1 MAPLIRTSRTRRRA
15 LALLVAATA
24 IGGSA
29 AGAVVA
35 ARSLGDTPP
44 NVQASH
50 GASSQPAPPA
60 IPAAESGSVVSG
72 LPFADPPIMSSPS
85 SSLNVTLTAN
95 ATPVAISGKTVNGR
109 VYSASSGGVDYPPAF
124 MPPVISVRQGQQ
136 LVVNLKNNLP
146 EMTNLHTHGFFI
158 SPKGNEDDIYE
169 ELLPGG
175 QLQHVYTNTN
185 RLLPGTYWYHPHD
198 HPLVEEQVF
207 GGLSGFIEVQGLKSK
222 LPKSLQGIT
231 EHYVGLK
238 DFQVNSQN
246 TIPYKDID
254 SDAPT
259 TRTVNGLVNPVMT
272 MQQGETQLWHVGN
285 FSADIWYQLQAKG
298 LKMWI
303 IGRDGNPVRTPYLAT
318 TAELVSPPAR
328 RWDMLVQAPTAGT
341 FTLQTVP
348 YNTGPQGDNYPRT
361 TLMTVNVTPG
371 SSSVASIPKTFW
383 GERNLLKSKVARRR
397 RFVLSEN
404 SDGTKF
410 FINGKP
416 FPGAQL
422 MNAQPQTGTVEE
434 WTFVN
439 MAGEEHPIHI
449 HVNDMQ
455 LVSTNGI
462 RPKYGADSWIDTIQV
477 PAKSK
482 KSGPGRVV
490 VRMAFRTYTGPYVFH
505 CHILAHEDNG
515 MMNNVQVISPAQKNV
530 TPPGN

>member
-1 MAPLIRTSRTRRRA
+1 M
-15 LALLVAATA
+15 V
-24 IGGSA
+24 A
-29 AGAVVA
+29 AGA
-35 ARSLGDTPP
+35 LGDTPV
-44 NVQASH
+44 NVQAQH
-50 GASSQPAPPA
+50 GASTQPAPPA
-60 IPAAESGSVVSG
+60 ISAAESGSVVSG
-72 LPFADPPIMSSPS
+72 LPFQDPPIISSPGG
-85 SSLNVTLTAN
+85 SLNVTLTAN
-95 ATPVAISGKTVNGR
+95 STPVDISGKKVNAR
-109 VYSASSGGVDYPPAF
+109 VFSASAGGVDYAPAY
-124 MPPVISVRQGQQ
+124 MPPVISVQPGQQ
-136 LVVNLKNNLP
+136 FVLNLKNDLP
-146 EMTNLHTHGFFI
+146 ESTNIHTHGFFI
-158 SPKGNEDDIYE
+158 SPKANQDDIYE
-169 ELLPGG
+169 MLLPGG

-185 RLLPGTYWYHPHD
+185 HLLPGTYWYHPHD

-207 GGLSGFIEVQGLKSK
+207 GGMSGFIEVQGLKNR
-222 LPKSLQGIT
+222 LPASLKNIA
-231 EHYVGLK
+231 EHYIGIK
-238 DFQVNSQN
+238 DFQTNSSN
-246 TIPYKDID
+246 TIPYKNID

-259 TRTVNGLVNPVMT
+259 TRTVNGLVNPVLT

-285 FSADIWYQLQAKG
+285 IGADIWYQLKAQG
-298 LKMWI
+298 LKLWV

-318 TAELVSPPAR
+318 VAEMVTPPAR
-328 RWDMLVQAPTAGT
+328 RWDLLVQAPTAGT
-341 FTLQTVP
+341 FQFETIP
-348 YNTGPQGDNYPRT
+348 YKTGPQGDNYPRT

-371 SSSVASIPKTFW
+371 TSSLTAIPKTFW
-383 GERNLLKSKVARRR
+383 SVRNLLTSKITRRR
-397 RFVLSEN
+397 TFVLSEN
-404 SDGTKF
+404 GAGTKF

-455 LVSTNGI
+455 LVSINGI

-482 KSGPGRVV
+482 GAGPGRVV

-515 MMNNVQVISPAQKNV
+515 MMNNVQVISPAPANV

>member
-1 MAPLIRTSRTRRRA
+1 MAPLMRSSRNRRRA
-15 LALLVAATA
+15 LTLLVAATA
-24 IGGSA
+24 VGGAAACSVVA
-29 AGAVVA
+29 AGALGEATNAVQVA
-35 ARSLGDTPP
+35 HGD
-44 NVQASH
+44 
-50 GASSQPAPPA
+50 SSQPAPPA
-60 IPAAESGSVVSG
+60 ISAAESGSVVSG
-72 LPFADPPIMSSPS
+72 QPFADPPIISSPA
-85 SSLNVTLTAN
+85 SSLDVTLTAN
-95 ATPVAISGKTVNGR
+95 ATPVVISGKKVNAR
-109 VYSASSGGVDYPPAF
+109 VYSAASGGVEYPPAY
-124 MPPVISVRQGQQ
+124 MPPVISVRQNQR

-146 EMTNLHTHGFFI
+146 ETTNLHTHGFFI
-158 SPKGNEDDIYE
+158 SPKGNADDIYE
-169 ELLPGG
+169 MLLPGG
-175 QLQHVYTNTN
+175 QAQHVYANTN
-185 RLLPGTYWYHPHD
+185 HLLPGTYWYHSHA

-222 LPKSLQGIT
+222 LPKALQGIT

-238 DFQVNSQN
+238 DFQVNSSN
-246 TIPYKDID
+246 TIPYNDID

-303 IGRDGNPVRTPYLAT
+303 IGRDGYPVRTPYLAT

-328 RWDMLVQAPTAGT
+328 RWDMLVQAPKAGT
-341 FTLQTVP
+341 FTFETVK
-348 YNTGPQGDNYPRT
+348 YSTGPQGDNYPRT
-361 TLMTVNVTPG
+361 PLMTVNVTPG
-371 SSSVASIPKTFW
+371 SSSLASIPKSYW
-383 GERNLLKSKVARRR
+383 SISDLSKSKITRRR
-397 RFVLSEN
+397 TFVLSEN

-439 MAGEEHPIHI
+439 KAGEEHPIHV

-455 LVSTNGI
+455 LMSSNGI
-462 RPKYGADSWIDTIQV
+462 KPKYGADSWIDTIQV
-477 PAKSK
+477 PARSK
-482 KSGPGRVV
+482 AAGPGRVV